1 MLGEGV
7 PPDHLAAGGAHH
19 QGGAGGGGALPDA
32 LLVVGLTVEH
42 RKVRTMLLSI
52 CYQFI
57 IHNINCFIELE
68 IKYDLYQGF
77 DGPLF

>member
-19 QGGAGGGGALPDA
+19 QGGAGGGGALTDA

-42 RKVRTMLLSI
+42 RKVRTILL
-52 CYQFI
+52 I
-57 IHNINCFIELE
+57 I
-68 IKYDLYQGF
+68 
-77 DGPLF
+77 